1 MKLRNFSFL
10 NNTSDDDKRLLSTFL
25 DWTEMADEKYITK
38 YSAFLDER
46 QCLLCEKVMASVKYE
61 NYLLW
66 GGYENAERK
75 MLCVYPQ
82 YGDENIIE
90 SFPMQAVTF
99 RFRPEDKLSHRDFLG
114 SLMALGI
121 SRGCVGDILVN
132 SGSASVFVKDTVVRD
147 VLGITKIG
155 RVGVKTEEGFDAQ
168 SVKEPEFREI
178 TGTVASL
185 RLDSV
190 LSLALRISREKAS
203 ALIKGGTVEVS
214 HEKTDQPSRTVE
226 PGDKISAKG
235 HGKFLLRSVDGVSH
249 KDRIHITICKYI

>member
-10 NNTSDDDKRLLSTFL
+10 NDPSDDDKRLLSTFL

-38 YSAFLDER
+38 FSAFLDER
-46 QCLLCEKVMASVKYE
+46 QCRLCEKVMASVKYE

-82 YGDENIIE
+82 YGNDDIIN
-90 SFPMQAVTF
+90 SYPMQAVTF
-99 RFRPEDKLSHRDFLG
+99 RYRTEDKLDHRDFLG

-121 SRGCVGDILVN
+121 TRGCVGDILVN
-132 SGSASVFVKDTVVRD
+132 SGTASVFVKDTIARD
-147 VLGITKIG
+147 VLGISKIG
-155 RVGVKTEEGFDAQ
+155 RVGVKAEEGFDPHT
-168 SVKEPEFREI
+168 VREPEFREI

-203 ALIKGGTVEVS
+203 ALIKGGTVEIS

-235 HGKFLLRSVDGVSH
+235 HGKFLLKSVDGVSH